1 MTKEEAEKNLDEL
14 YTGFLCILIIAVLLA
29 GTLVGLCTKSIT
41 LGILAGILTFVASC
55 LVNILIQS
63 ERYRLQIAV
72 LEAFEKVDKKKEPE
86 VETAQKGESN

>member
-72 LEAFEKVDKKKEPE
+72 LEAFEKVDKKNEPE